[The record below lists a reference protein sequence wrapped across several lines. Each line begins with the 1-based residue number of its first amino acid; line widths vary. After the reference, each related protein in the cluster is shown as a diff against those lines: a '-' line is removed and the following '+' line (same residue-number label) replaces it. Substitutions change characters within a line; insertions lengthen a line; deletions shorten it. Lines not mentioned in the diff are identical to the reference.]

1 MKKMLVTLLLAAL
14 IALSLTACNN
24 GFVRSTTPATEAPA
38 ATRSATAAPTQAPT
52 AQPTDAPAEIE
63 ATKAP
68 AN

>member
-1 MKKMLVTLLLAAL
+1 MKKLL
-14 IALSLTACNN
+14 IASLALALLSLTACST

-38 ATRSATAAPTQAPT
+38 ATEAATAAPTEAPT